1 MREWAFIP
9 MLLTATRQLSTVRH
23 ESPAGRWTMVTG
35 ELHPGLRDFVVS
47 WCGFEEWTPGVTRRR
62 QVPGG
67 FVPLIIDFLPSY
79 RVAPAT
85 APDAWALRRFG
96 FAAGVHDQFALTESS
111 GLARAMQIDFT
122 PIGAHLFF
130 GRPMSD
136 LTNLVVGLDDLFG
149 ADGVRLVDRL
159 VDARDWETRF
169 DILEEFVLRRL
180 QGAPTPSPGVSWAWR
195 QLRRSDG
202 QVEIGRLAAELGCS
216 RKHLI
221 TQFHEQIGAAPKTIA
236 RILRFQHAV
245 RLFNAPSGTNAV
257 TGADVAIACGYFDQ
271 AHFIKDFRQLS
282 GLTPTE
288 FLRHRIPDL
297 SGLAAD

>member
-1 MREWAFIP
+1 MP
-9 MLLTATRQLSTVRH
+9 TATRQLSTVRH
-23 ESPAGRWTMVTG
+23 ESPAGRWEIVTG
-35 ELHPGLRDFVVS
+35 DLHPGLRDYVVS
-47 WCGFEEWTPGVTRRR
+47 WCGCEEWSPGISRRR
-62 QVPGG
+62 QVPGS
-67 FVPLIIDFLPSY
+67 FVPFIIDFLPSY

-85 APDAWALRRFG
+85 APEDWRLRRFG

-111 GLARAMQIDFT
+111 GLARAMQVDFT

-136 LTNLVVGLDDLFG
+136 MTNLIVGVDDLFG

-159 VDARDWETRF
+159 DDAPDWESRF
-169 DILEEFVLRRL
+169 DILEAFILRRL
-180 QGAPTPSPGVSWAWR
+180 QGARGPSPGVSWAWR
-195 QLRRSDG
+195 QLRRANG
-202 QVEIGRLAAELGCS
+202 QIEIGRLAQELGCS

-221 TQFHEQIGAAPKTIA
+221 AQFHEQIGVAPKTIA

-245 RLFNAPSGTNAV
+245 RLFHGITETKPLSGV
-257 TGADVAIACGYFDQ
+257 DVAIACGYFDQ

-288 FLRHRIPDL
+288 FLRHRLPEL
-297 SGLAAD
+297 TGLAAD